1 MRTLFNPL
9 AVPAKMDSAMEARA
23 FEKYTER
30 LASAITHPD
39 AQKKLR
45 QLRVLTINDKAF
57 TPAAV
62 AFYADLMGGASQ
74 GGARMIMGAPMRSD
88 ADYIAY
94 IRENYGDE

>member
-30 LASAITHPD
+30 LASAITSPD
-39 AQKKLR
+39 SQKKLR
-45 QLRVLTINDKAF
+45 QLRVLTLSDKAF
-57 TPAAV
+57 TPAALT
-62 AFYADLMGGASQ
+62 FYADVLTGIPR
-74 GGARMIMGAPMRSD
+74 GGARMVMGAPMRSD